1 MTWSRSAVDV
11 LVSDIS
17 MPGEDGYRLVGK
29 LRELERAHG
38 RAPIPAIA
46 MTGHASVEDREHA
59 VAVGFQLHVPKPI
72 DPEELATVVASVAS
86 RAGPAPERGRMSSPR
101 VCCST
106 CRAAQRLVRR
116 LRGLDDRPVSG

>member
-1 MTWSRSAVDV
+1 MSLGVAAPLAALLLLQPLRPWLDQAPAAAFDLLQRSAVDV

-17 MPGEDGYRLVGK
+17 MPGEDGYRLVGR

-46 MTGHASVEDREHA
+46 VTGHASVEDREHA

-72 DPEELATVVASVAS
+72 DPEELATVVALVAS
-86 RAGPAPERGRMSSPR
+86 RAAGA
-101 VCCST
+101 
-106 CRAAQRLVRR
+106 
-116 LRGLDDRPVSG
+116 